1 MEPAGAGP
9 WALRPD
15 YRYDDRYR
23 SATADLQQLADAFHT
38 DGYVVIPDLVP
49 TANVLAARSAGEA
62 EYARRGP
69 DTERV
74 TDAWRWRAGVRDLAT
89 QPATMEL
96 VTFLF
101 GRRAVPFQTLT
112 FRTGTEQRAHA
123 DTIHFDTL
131 PAGFTCGVW
140 VALED
145 VDDDQGPLVVHP
157 GSHRVPPSYPEDLGL
172 SPGDDRDGF
181 DRGGYEDA
189 VAAQVDGL
197 PARRLPVA
205 QGTAVVWAADL
216 VHGGA
221 PVNRPGST
229 RWSQVTH
236 FFAEGCVYVT
246 PQRSRRAE
254 GRYAV
259 RDPLVN
265 IATGRPEPQP
275 PAGWRFVR
283 TPDRLTQ
290 VEHDDDAEPMTVAA
304 RATSTAVGLA
314 RRAKWHAAALRDR
327 VRP

>member
-9 WALRPD
+9 WVLGPD
-15 YRYDDRYR
+15 YRDDDRYR
-23 SATADLQQLADAFHT
+23 SATAGRQELADAFHAV
-38 DGYVVIPDLVP
+38 GYVVVPDLVA
-49 TANVLAARSAGEA
+49 TATVLAARSAGEA

-69 DTERV
+69 GTDRV
-74 TDAWRWRAGVRDLAT
+74 TDAWRWRPGTRALATDLAT
-89 QPATMEL
+89 MDL
-96 VTFLF
+96 VSFLL

-112 FRTGTEQRAHA
+112 FRVGTEQPAHA

-145 VDDDQGPLVVHP
+145 VADDQGPLVVHP

-172 SPGDDRDGF
+172 APGGDHATF

-189 VAAQVDGL
+189 VAAQVANL
-197 PARRLPVA
+197 PSRRLPVA

-221 PVNRPGST
+221 AVDRPGST

-236 FFAEGCVYVT
+236 FFGEGCVYVT
-246 PQRSRRAE
+246 PQRSLRDV

-259 RDPLVN
+259 RDPLMNV
-265 IATGRPEPQP
+265 ATGRPEPQP
-275 PAGWRFVR
+275 PAGWAFVR

-290 VEHDDDAEPMTVAA
+290 VVPEGSSGPATVPA
-304 RATSTAVGLA
+304 RAASTALGLR
-314 RRAKWHAAALRDR
+314 RRAKWQAAALRDR
-327 VRP
+327 DRP

>member
-9 WALRPD
+9 WVLGPR
-15 YRYDDRYR
+15 YREDARYR
-23 SATADLQQLADAFHT
+23 SATTARQELADAFHT
-38 DGYVVIPDLVP
+38 QGYVVVPDLVP
-49 TANVLAARSAGEA
+49 DATVLAARSAGEA
-62 EYARRGP
+62 EYARRRAGT
-69 DTERV
+69 DRV
-74 TDAWRWRAGVRDLAT
+74 TDAWRWRPGTRALAVD
-89 QPATMEL
+89 PATLDL
-96 VTFLF
+96 VTFLL

-145 VDDDQGPLVVHP
+145 VADDQGPLVVHP

-172 SPGDDRDGF
+172 APGDGSSGF
-181 DRGGYEDA
+181 DRTRYEDA
-189 VAAQVDGL
+189 VAEQVRDL
-197 PARRLPVA
+197 PPRRLPVVR
-205 QGTAVVWAADL
+205 GTAVVWAADL

-221 PVNRPGST
+221 PVDRPGST

-236 FFAEGCVYVT
+236 FFGEGCVYVT
-246 PQRSRRAE
+246 PQRSRRDE
-254 GRYAV
+254 DRYAV

-265 IATGRPEPQP
+265 VATGRPEPQP
-275 PAGWRFVR
+275 PAGWTFVR

-290 VEHDDDAEPMTVAA
+290 VVPAGAATPTVAA
-304 RATSTAVGLA
+304 RATSTVVGLA
-314 RRAKWHAAALRDR
+314 RRAKWRAAAVRDR

>member
-1 MEPAGAGP
+1 MAPAGAGP
-9 WALRPD
+9 WVLGPG
-15 YRYDDRYR
+15 YREDARYR
-23 SATADLQQLADAFHT
+23 AATSARQQLADAFHT
-38 DGYVVIPDLVP
+38 DGYVVVPDLVP
-49 TANVLAARSAGEA
+49 EAAVLAARSAGEA

-69 DTERV
+69 STDRV
-74 TDAWRWRAGVRDLAT
+74 ADAWRWRPGTRALAT
-89 QPATMEL
+89 DPATADL
-96 VTFLF
+96 VAFLL

-172 SPGDDRDGF
+172 APGGGPDRF
-181 DRGGYEDA
+181 DRVGYEDA
-189 VAAQVDGL
+189 VAAQVWDL
-197 PARRLPVA
+197 PPRRLPVA

-221 PVNRPGST
+221 PVERPGST

-236 FFAEGCVYVT
+236 FFGADCVYVT
-246 PQRSRRAE
+246 PQRSRRDE

-265 IATGRPEPQP
+265 VATGRPEPQP
-275 PAGWRFVR
+275 PAGWQFAR
-283 TPDRLTQ
+283 TPDRLTR
-290 VEHDDDAEPMTVAA
+290 VVPWGDGPTTLAERASSTV
-304 RATSTAVGLA
+304 VGLA
-314 RRAKWHAAALRDR
+314 RRARWHAAALRDR
-327 VRP
+327 VRT

>member
-1 MEPAGAGP
+1 VGSGP
-9 WALRPD
+9 WVLEPG
-15 YRYDDRYR
+15 YRDDPRYS
-23 SATADLQQLADAFHT
+23 SAPAAHQELADAFHA
-38 DGYVVIPDLVP
+38 DGYVVVPGLVP
-49 TANVLAARSAGEA
+49 GTTVLAARAAAQA

-69 DTERV
+69 ATERV
-74 TDAWRWRAGVRDLAT
+74 IDAWRWRPGGRALAT
-89 QPATMEL
+89 DPATADL
-96 VTFLF
+96 VTFLL
-101 GRRAVPFQTLT
+101 GRRAVPFQTLN

-145 VDDDQGPLVVHP
+145 VGDDQGPLVVHP

-172 SPGDDRDGF
+172 APGDDRSTF
-181 DRGGYEDA
+181 DRAGYEDA
-189 VAAQVDGL
+189 VAGQVAGL
-197 PARRLPVA
+197 PGRRLPVA
-205 QGTAVVWAADL
+205 SGTAVVWAADL

-221 PVNRPGST
+221 PVDRADST

-236 FFAEGCVYVT
+236 FFGAGCVYVT
-246 PQRSRRAE
+246 PQRSRRDE

-265 IATGRPEPQP
+265 VATGRPEPQP
-275 PAGWRFVR
+275 PAGWPFVR

-290 VEHDDDAEPMTVAA
+290 VVPVDAAPAGVAA
-304 RATSTAVGLA
+304 RATSTAIGLV
-314 RRAKWHAAALRDR
+314 RRARWHAAALRDR